1 MKKRLAIFLSTII
14 FLFTLTACFAVPWW
28 VDVVLKENVSW
39 SSENGKFYFEIQGK
53 GNKWEGFGYLIIND
67 EKTEA
72 LFFSIFSPTQKLYI
86 ERKVESE
93 YETIL
98 IAHISSVRAGFL
110 GTGVIPNKIELDPGP
125 TDLGDDFFNEPF
137 DITRTD
143 LEPSQLNAR
152 NYYSITWINS
162 ERKFYI
168 YTYGQ
173 EKEDP
178 LSRIWNGEVRRETK
192 VKIKFHFKTDDK
204 FEIYRENILVA
215 KGSYVTNED
224 ELQLIFEMNA
234 LFSNQE
240 LIVMRIKRIDESWF

>member
-1 MKKRLAIFLSTII
+1 MKRRLTIFLSMIV
-14 FLFTLTACFAVPWW
+14 FLFTLTACVVPWW
-28 VDVVLKENVSW
+28 FDVVLKENVSW
-39 SSENGKFYFEIQGK
+39 SSENGEFYFEIQGT
-53 GNKWEGFGYLIIND
+53 GNKWEGFGYLMINGEKSD
-67 EKTEA
+67 E
-72 LFFSIFSPTQKLYI
+72 LFFDIHPPTQKI
-86 ERKVESE
+86 IVRKKVDSK

-98 IAHISSVRAGFL
+98 TAHISSIKTGRFRQ
-110 GTGVIPNKIELDPGP
+110 GVISNRMELEPWSN
-125 TDLGDDFFNEPF
+125 DLGDDFFNEPF
-137 DITRTD
+137 EITRTD

-240 LIVMRIKRIDESWF
+240 LIVMRIKRIDES